1 VPRLRVCADE
11 EFGREKKGVNKNPNK
26 LLFVCFK
33 LDTNKA
39 ELYEEVEIPVMDFY
53 YINTNILP

>member
-1 VPRLRVCADE
+1 LASD
-11 EFGREKKGVNKNPNK
+11 RESSL

-39 ELYEEVEIPVMDFY
+39 ELYEEVEIPEPE
-53 YINTNILP
+53 LPE